1 MTKIYIVR
9 HAEAEGN
16 LYRRIHGQY
25 DSLVTPKG
33 YLQIKALEER
43 FQNIHLDAVYAS
55 DLYRTRMTAKALYL
69 PKGLPLH
76 LEPGL
81 REINMGDWEDDTWG
95 GAARREPER
104 MRCFSK
110 GGMDYVSLGGESFP
124 QLQQRVLSTYARLA
138 AQHDGQTIA
147 CVSHGEA
154 IRVAMADF
162 LGCSLEEISKMPPSD
177 NTAVSCVEW
186 EAGKAKVLFYAD
198 GSHLTEELSTLGS
211 QTWWQTPGEAE
222 AMEDQNIWYR
232 PWDPVGERA
241 LYQQYR
247 EEAWITVHGTE
258 LPCPME
264 AFYEAAKAA
273 SQQNPKA
280 VMVAMNGEEVAGLL
294 QMDLEQY
301 AEENSGY
308 IPFYYMNKKYRC
320 HGLGIQLIG
329 QAVATFRPLGREKL
343 RLRCSPDNLRAER
356 FYQRNGFQKIGLA
369 ADSTVPLNLME
380 KYIGYHE

>member
-33 YLQIKALEER
+33 YQQIAALEER
-43 FQNIHLDAVYAS
+43 FQDIHLDAVYSS

-81 REINMGDWEDDTWG
+81 REIDMGDWEDDTWG

-104 MRCFSK
+104 MSLFSK
-110 GGMDYVSLGGESFP
+110 GGLGYVPLGGESFP

-138 AQHDGQTIA
+138 AQCDGQTIA

-154 IRVAMADF
+154 IRVAMAGF

-177 NTAVSCVEW
+177 NTAVSCVEI
-186 EAGKAKVLFYAD
+186 EGEQIKVLFYAD

-211 QTWWQTPGEAE
+211 QTWWQDPGDAK
-222 AMEDQNIWYR
+222 ALEDQNIWYR
-232 PWDPVGERA
+232 PWDPEGERE
-241 LYQQYR
+241 LYEQYR
-247 EEAWITVHGTE
+247 GEAWVTVHGGE
-258 LPCPME
+258 IPCPME
-264 AFYEAAKAA
+264 QFYQAAKAA
-273 SQQNPKA
+273 SQQTANA
-280 VMVAMNGEEVAGLL
+280 VMVALNGTEIVGLL
-294 QMDLEQY
+294 QMDLERY
-301 AEENSGY
+301 AEENAGY
-308 IPFYYMNKKYRC
+308 IPFYYMNEKYRC

-329 QAVATFRPLGREKL
+329 QAIATFRPLGRDKL

-356 FYQRNGFQKIGLA
+356 FYLRNGFQNIGPA
-369 ADSTVPLNLME
+369 ADSAVPLNLME
-380 KYIGYHE
+380 KYIGYQE